1 MLCQSSFLSTAE
13 AELQPPA
20 QPAEPIPEAVRA
32 QLERILNSSI
42 FVRSQ
47 RISRFLR
54 FTVEQ
59 TLLGRGDSLKEYLIA
74 TEVYDKPDTMDPR
87 FDPIVRVEAGR
98 LRSKLREYYETE
110 GRDDAIIISFRKRSY
125 APVFVERQT
134 QPGDPHTAEAP
145 PAAVQPESMEIS
157 SIAVLPFADMS
168 RRRDQDHF
176 CDGLTEELIN
186 ALAHVE
192 GLRVVARTS
201 VFQFKGQAGDIRKI
215 GQELNVSSV
224 LEGSVR
230 KCGHRMR
237 ITAQL
242 NSAADGY
249 HLWSETFDR
258 ETRDIFGLQEEISR
272 IIAARIGMPASGSA
286 RVN

>member
-1 MLCQSSFLSTAE
+1 MLCQSSFLSTAG
-13 AELQPPA
+13 ADPPA
-20 QPAEPIPEAVRA
+20 VEQAPEPAPDAVRA
-32 QLERILNSSI
+32 QLEKILLSNI
-42 FVRSQ
+42 FARSQ

-59 TLLGRGDSLKEYLIA
+59 TLLGRGGSLKEYLIA

-98 LRSKLREYYETE
+98 LRSKLREYYEAE
-110 GRDDAIIISFRKRSY
+110 GRDDAVVISFRKRSY
-125 APVFVERQT
+125 APVFIERQT
-134 QPGDPHTAEAP
+134 RQPDAHTAEAQS
-145 PAAVQPESMEIS
+145 AGQPEGMEIN

-230 KCGHRMR
+230 KYGHRLR

-272 IIAARIGMPASGSA
+272 IIASKLAMPSRGSA
-286 RVN
+286 RAN